1 VFKNLK
7 AHVVD
12 FTKKDW
18 DLFGIADLRITD
30 FIEAGGSY
38 FKPIASTAQ
47 LLENPRLEDA
57 LMHKTE
63 FTQQEW
69 DAFGVHGL
77 RMHHFVQSGDSYF
90 QPAGTKAQADVRV
103 LRPIAHYGDFG
114 EDGRLKWGVGDEVV
128 VGEQLTV
135 TFKGK
140 DQCGNKEEEKKALAK
155 DTEGEVLEFNAEGA
169 AKIAFRE
176 PVYAEGWVPSDQF
189 YRLYPRP
196 SARDTPIQR
205 MVKLGRL
212 RRCDVLA
219 LVLYTGVC
227 VYVCACVCIVRVRAH
242 AALVCLTPCRFFQSK
257 VNGNPYHPQVLTP
270 HTSIPTTTTPPI
282 FRSDVRPLQRAPA
295 RLWLLRR
302 GRPGH
307 RVCVRRVLGAVEG
320 GRH

>member
-1 VFKNLK
+1 VFKKLK
-7 AHVVD
+7 GHVDD

-18 DLFGIADLRITD
+18 DLFGITDLRITN

-57 LMHKTE
+57 LMQKTE

-90 QPAGTKAQADVRV
+90 QPAGTEAQADVRV

-128 VGEQLTV
+128 VGEAFTV
-135 TFKGK
+135 TFQRK
-140 DQCGNKEEEKKALAK
+140 DQCANKEEEKKALAK

-176 PVYAEGWVPSDQF
+176 PVSAEGWVPSDQILPPVPASQ
-189 YRLYPRP
+189 RQRHAHPAHGEARQAVPLRCLRP
-196 SARDTPIQR
+196 HPIH
-205 MVKLGRL
+205 
-212 RRCDVLA
+212 RC
-219 LVLYTGVC
+219 
-227 VYVCACVCIVRVRAH
+227 VRVCMCLRVYRAR
-242 AALVCLTPCRFFQSK
+242 ASSCSPCLLDT
-257 VNGNPYHPQVLTP
+257 L
-270 HTSIPTTTTPPI
+270 
-282 FRSDVRPLQRAPA
+282 PLFP
-295 RLWLLRR
+295 
-302 GRPGH
+302 
-307 RVCVRRVLGAVEG
+307 V
-320 GRH
+320 